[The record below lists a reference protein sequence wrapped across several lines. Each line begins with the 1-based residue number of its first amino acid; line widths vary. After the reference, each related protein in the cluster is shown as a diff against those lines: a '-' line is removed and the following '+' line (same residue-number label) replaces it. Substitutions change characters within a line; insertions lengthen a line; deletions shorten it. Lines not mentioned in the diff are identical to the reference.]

1 MADYINIKN
10 CSKDGQIAI
19 SRRVFEDLAVE
30 ATNRVLGSRGSTV
43 KEKKNRLIGKI
54 YSPVKVTFH
63 SNGQVEIKVTITM
76 KKADNFSNIC
86 LAIQEE
92 IAQSLLAYTESVP
105 FSIQVKIASI
115 S

>member
-1 MADYINIKN
+1 MADYIYIKN

-19 SRRVFEDLAVE
+19 SRRVFEDLAIE
-30 ATNRVLGSRGSTV
+30 ATNHVLGSKGSTA
-43 KEKKNRLIGKI
+43 KGKI
-54 YSPVKVTFH
+54 RLLEKLYHPVKVTFH
-63 SNGQVEIKVTITM
+63 SNGQVEIKVTITI
-76 KKADNFSNIC
+76 KKGADVSKAC

-105 FSIQVKIASI
+105 FNIQIKVDSI